1 MLPEV
6 PPAHCLP
13 HNLPIPHS
21 HPDPAVL
28 HTFLLYFGFVVVYV
42 ALDAASFI
50 HPLHGLNITP
60 WNPAPAL
67 GLVLLLRRGSGA
79 LPVFVLAVLL
89 GEYLVRGGPF
99 PWWKSLLSALSL
111 AAGYALFGKV
121 LGRRMQPG
129 TLLDDR
135 AALLGWIVPVVLG
148 TLLNSV
154 VYVTC
159 LQLLGL
165 LPAKGWLTG
174 LLQFWVGDAVGITI
188 AMPLFWWL
196 SGARGRFALRSA
208 LMCWE
213 TLGYSL
219 LGMLALGVAF
229 GLGDDSGFKLFYVLF
244 LPIIW
249 ASARQGMAGAILS
262 ATLLQVGV
270 IGVVQVLDLSAV
282 TVAELQLLG
291 VVMGLVGF
299 FIGGVVDEQR
309 RTSGEL
315 RQTLRLAAAGEMAGA
330 LAHELNQPLTALGVY
345 ASAYDALQGRGETGA
360 RLDAAINGM
369 RAEAQRAGDVVR
381 RLRDFFRTGAT
392 KLEAV
397 ALPQLIESAAQSYRL
412 KANNSGVRFLVPQA
426 PDIVLLAD
434 RLQLEVVLRNLLS
447 NAFEAVATVDAAA
460 RRISIQA
467 TRLPGARV
475 LICVEDS
482 GCGLNTRD
490 AERAFE
496 SFHSSKS
503 SGLGLGLVISRA
515 IAETHGG
522 SLWGEV
528 ADHGVF
534 KLVLPIQETPNR

>member
-1 MLPEV
+1 L
-6 PPAHCLP
+6 L
-13 HNLPIPHS
+13 HNSPNPTVRLNF
-21 HPDPAVL
+21 VL
-28 HTFLLYFGFVVVYV
+28 HKSLLSLGFIGLYI

-67 GLVLLLRRGSGA
+67 GLVFLLRQGSRSRPILIA
-79 LPVFVLAVLL
+79 AVLL
-89 GEYLVRGGPF
+89 SECLVRGLPF
-99 PWWKSLLSALSL
+99 PWWKSLLSALIL
-111 AAGYALFGKV
+111 AAGYLLLSEALR
-121 LGRRMQPG
+121 RRMPPT
-129 TLLDDR
+129 TLLNDR
-135 AALLGWIVPVVLG
+135 TTLLGWMVPVVIG
-148 TLLNSV
+148 TLLNSL
-154 VYVTC
+154 VYLTS
-159 LQLLGL
+159 LHLLGL
-165 LPAKGWLTG
+165 LPSDG
-174 LLQFWVGDAVGITI
+174 LLIGVLQFWVGDAVGITV

-196 SGARGRFALRSA
+196 TGACGRLALRSA
-208 LMCWE
+208 FLCWE

-219 LGMLALGVAF
+219 LGLLALWIAF
-229 GLGDDSGFKLFYVLF
+229 GLGGDGGFKLFYFLF
-244 LPIIW
+244 LPIVW

-262 ATLLQVGV
+262 ATLLQIGV
-270 IGVVQVLDLSAV
+270 IAAVQALDFSAV
-282 TVAELQLLG
+282 TVAELQMLA
-291 VVMGLVGF
+291 VVMALVGF

-330 LAHELNQPLTALGVY
+330 LAHELNQPLTAMGAY
-345 ASAYDALQGRGETGA
+345 ASAYDALQARGEAGA

-392 KLEAV
+392 KLETVVLREIIV
-397 ALPQLIESAAQSYRL
+397 AAAERY
-412 KANNSGVRFLVPQA
+412 KAKARQSGVTFLVMEVPE
-426 PDIVLLAD
+426 IMLLAD

-447 NAFEAVATVDAAA
+447 NAFDAVAVADVSGG
-460 RRISIQA
+460 RVSIHA
-467 TRLPGARV
+467 VRLPGEQV
-475 LICVEDS
+475 MICVEDS
-482 GCGLNTRD
+482 GAGLTSQD

-534 KLVLPIQETPNR
+534 KLVLPTLESPKTPSP

>member
-1 MLPEV
+1 MARLTF
-6 PPAHCLP
+6 
-13 HNLPIPHS
+13 
-21 HPDPAVL
+21 VL
-28 HTFLLYFGFVVVYV
+28 HKQLLWLGFIALYI

-67 GLVLLLRRGSGA
+67 GLVYLLRQGPGA
-79 LPVFVLAVLL
+79 RPVLVAAVLL
-89 GEYLVRGGPF
+89 SESLVRGMPY
-99 PWWKSLLSALSL
+99 PWWNSLLSALIL
-111 AAGYALFGKV
+111 AAGYLLLSEALR
-121 LGRRMQPG
+121 RRMSPT

-135 AALLGWIVPVVLG
+135 AALLGWMVPVVFG
-148 TLLNSV
+148 TLLNSL
-154 VYVTC
+154 VYLTS
-159 LQLLGL
+159 LHLLGL
-165 LPAKGWLTG
+165 LPLDGWLTG
-174 LLQFWVGDAVGITI
+174 VLQFWVGDAVGITV

-196 SGARGRFALRSA
+196 SGERSRIVLRSA
-208 LMCWE
+208 LLCWE

-219 LGMLALGVAF
+219 LGLLALWIAF
-229 GLGDDSGFKLFYVLF
+229 GLGGEAGFKLFYFLF
-244 LPIIW
+244 LPMVW
-249 ASARQGMAGAILS
+249 ASARQGMAGAIVS
-262 ATLLQVGV
+262 ATLLQIGV
-270 IGVVQVLDLSAV
+270 IAAVQVLDFSAV
-282 TVAELQLLG
+282 TVAELQMLA
-291 VVMGLVGF
+291 VVMALIGF

-330 LAHELNQPLTALGVY
+330 LAHELNQPLTAMGAY
-345 ASAYDALQGRGETGA
+345 ASAYDALQARGETGA

-369 RAEAQRAGDVVR
+369 RAEARRAGDVVR

-392 KLEAV
+392 KLETV
-397 ALPQLIESAAQSYRL
+397 ALRQIIEAAAEHYKT
-412 KANNSGVRFLVPQA
+412 KAQQTGIQFVVTEVPE
-426 PDIVLLAD
+426 IMLLAD

-447 NAFEAVATVDAAA
+447 NAFDAVAASDVSE
-460 RRISIQA
+460 RQVSIHA
-467 TRLPGARV
+467 ERLPGERV
-475 LICVEDS
+475 IICVEDS
-482 GCGLNTRD
+482 GAGLTRQD

-534 KLVLPIQETPNR
+534 KLVLPIQESPKTSSP

>member
-1 MLPEV
+1 MLHKHLL
-6 PPAHCLP
+6 PP
-13 HNLPIPHS
+13 
-21 HPDPAVL
+21 
-28 HTFLLYFGFVVVYV
+28 GFIALYV

-67 GLVLLLRRGSGA
+67 GLVYLLRQGPGA
-79 LPVFVLAVLL
+79 RRVLVVAVLL
-89 GEYLVRGGPF
+89 AEYLVRGVPF
-99 PWWKSLLSALSL
+99 PWWKSLLSALIL
-111 AAGYALFGKV
+111 AAGYLLLSEALR
-121 LGRRMQPG
+121 RRMPLG

-135 AALLGWIVPVVLG
+135 AALLGWLVPVVLG

-154 VYVTC
+154 VYLTS
-159 LQLLGL
+159 LHLLGL
-165 LPAKGWLTG
+165 LPSNGWLTG
-174 LLQFWVGDAVGITI
+174 VLQFWVGDAVGITI

-196 SGARGRFALRSA
+196 AGERGRFALRSA
-208 LMCWE
+208 LLCWE

-219 LGMLALGVAF
+219 LGLMALGVAF
-229 GLGDDSGFKLFYVLF
+229 GLGGDSGFKLFYVLF
-244 LPIIW
+244 LPIVW
-249 ASARQGMAGAILS
+249 ASARQGMAGAIVS
-262 ATLLQVGV
+262 ATLLQIGV
-270 IGVVQVLDLSAV
+270 IVVVRALDFSAV
-282 TVAELQLLG
+282 TVSELQMLG
-291 VVMGLVGF
+291 VVMALVGF

-315 RQTLRLAAAGEMAGA
+315 RQSLRLAAAGEMAGA
-330 LAHELNQPLTALGVY
+330 LAHELNQPLTALGSY
-345 ASAYDALQGRGETGA
+345 ASAYDTLLVRGESGA

-369 RAEAQRAGDVVR
+369 RSEAQRAGDVVR

-392 KLEAV
+392 KLESV
-397 ALPQLIESAAQSYRL
+397 ALHRVIEAAAEPYRL
-412 KANNSGVRFLVPQA
+412 KARQGGIQFIVSEV

-447 NAFEAVATVDAAA
+447 NAFEAVIAADVVG
-460 RRISIQA
+460 RQVSIQA
-467 TRLPGARV
+467 RRLPGERV

-482 GCGLNTRD
+482 GFGLTSQD

-528 ADHGVF
+528 ANHGVF
-534 KLVLPIQETPNR
+534 KLVLPIQETRTS